1 MTELLTP
8 FQKDRLERAKKVCEM
23 FKEVSDANPDTAVT
37 ARIKYI
43 TAKLCDSGTYITD
56 TGVRNILKANNLYK
70 L

>member
-8 FQKDRLERAKKVCEM
+8 FQRERLERAKKVCEM
-23 FKEVSDANPDTAVT
+23 FKDVSDANPDTSVT

-43 TAKLCDSGTYITD
+43 TRLLCDSGTYITD